1 MTYEAL
7 KVAAEDLSCA
17 IHCSSGMST
26 IPDSNSNSAM
36 APRGSLRAAC
46 FAAVTVFMKFLSLA
60 QREEICAGPFAR
72 RCKFRANNAEG
83 ANRAMRNQESNTSK
97 SHSWTRHG
105 RPSMHEKLRS
115 PGYMYLLLIS
125 VKLTGWFIT
134 IRSRPS
140 VACLSWTLPT
150 IGERPSRVGAAVP
163 NEPLCSSLPLICCGN
178 DKVWSELSVHTRST

>member
-1 MTYEAL
+1 
-7 KVAAEDLSCA
+7 
-17 IHCSSGMST
+17 MST

-60 QREEICAGPFAR
+60 QRKEMCAGPFAR

-105 RPSMHEKLRS
+105 RASMQEKLRL
-115 PGYMYLLLIS
+115 PGYIYLPLIS
-125 VKLTGWFIT
+125 FKLTGWFIT

-140 VACLSWTLPT
+140 VACLPWPLST

-163 NEPLCSSLPLICCGN
+163 NGPLCSSPPLIAVGT
-178 DKVWSELSVHTRST
+178 TRRGANYLCTHARHKCKSFFCV

>member
-1 MTYEAL
+1 
-7 KVAAEDLSCA
+7 
-17 IHCSSGMST
+17 MST

-60 QREEICAGPFAR
+60 QRKEMCAGPFAR

-105 RPSMHEKLRS
+105 RASMQEKLRL
-115 PGYMYLLLIS
+115 PGYIYLPLIYF
-125 VKLTGWFIT
+125 KLTGWFIT
-134 IRSRPS
+134 IGSRPS
-140 VACLSWTLPT
+140 VACLPWPLST

-163 NEPLCSSLPLICCGN
+163 NEAFMQFTAPYLLSERQGVERIICAHTLDIN
-178 DKVWSELSVHTRST
+178 ANHFSVYRRRVN

>member
-1 MTYEAL
+1 
-7 KVAAEDLSCA
+7 
-17 IHCSSGMST
+17 MST

-60 QREEICAGPFAR
+60 QRKEMCAGPFAR

-97 SHSWTRHG
+97 SHSWTRNG
-105 RPSMHEKLRS
+105 RASMQEKLRL
-115 PGYMYLLLIS
+115 PGYIYLPLIS
-125 VKLTGWFIT
+125 FKLTGWFIT

-140 VACLSWTLPT
+140 VACLPWPLST

-163 NEPLCSSLPLICCGN
+163 NGPLCSSPPLICCRN
-178 DKVWSELSVHTRST
+178 DKAWSELSVHTRST